1 MQDIDTDFI
10 MTAVDLAGAAAEQG
24 EKLASAESAL
34 QSYKQKIQKFDEGRA
49 AFVKRATEAAKV
61 LAERGVIGSDNV
73 NAFVDRIA
81 DDPTSVWGVVE
92 KMAGSSPAPTLG
104 RAADVK
110 SQCAVDPWSALLGG
124 SQANGYI
131 D

>member
-1 MQDIDTDFI
+1 M
-10 MTAVDLAGAAAEQG
+10 
-24 EKLASAESAL
+24 
-34 QSYKQKIQKFDEGRA
+34 
-49 AFVKRATEAAKV
+49 